1 MTHRFQLKR
10 TTKPSNSLYWWS
22 VCSKAFLAKSAVI
35 RRCSHTLPC
44 AFLRAYDGGM
54 RWLPIFFLFLFSAQ
68 TGAFDEGD
76 LKKLKATNACVKCD
90 LSGTNL
96 SGENLKGANLDG
108 ANLQEAN
115 LEGANLEW
123 AYLHGANL
131 KGANL
136 ERANLG
142 WAVLFDANLTGAI
155 LREADLWEAYLKV
168 ANLSRANLTRANL
181 TDADLTNAIMMK
193 AIVQGA
199 IFCRTIMPDETLN
212 NSGC

>member
-1 MTHRFQLKR
+1 MK
-10 TTKPSNSLYWWS
+10 
-22 VCSKAFLAKSAVI
+22 
-35 RRCSHTLPC
+35 
-44 AFLRAYDGGM
+44 
-54 RWLPIFFLFLFSAQ
+54 WLPIFFLFLFSAQ

-96 SGENLKGANLDG
+96 SGENLKGANL
-108 ANLQEAN
+108 
-115 LEGANLEW
+115 
-123 AYLHGANL
+123 
-131 KGANL
+131 
-136 ERANLG
+136 
-142 WAVLFDANLTGAI
+142 F
-155 LREADLWEAYLKV
+155 
-168 ANLSRANLTRANL
+168 RANLTRANL